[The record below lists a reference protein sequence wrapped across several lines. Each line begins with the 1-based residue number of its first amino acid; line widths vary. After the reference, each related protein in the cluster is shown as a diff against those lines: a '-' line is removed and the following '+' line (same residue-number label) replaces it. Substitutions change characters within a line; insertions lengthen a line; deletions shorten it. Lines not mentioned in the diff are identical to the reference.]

1 MAAERF
7 GSYSFVGVPTDGPLV
22 PAVVLDMARAA
33 VRDGVAETLAVHY
46 DKFHYELVQICGVTP
61 LMAIWVIQ
69 RWSLTRAQMEHG
81 LWPQAPP
88 HPLAAA
94 MAAVSGDPKWQARGN
109 LGSPSGPV
117 TSDDSTVR

>member
-33 VRDGVAETLAVHY
+33 VRDGVAETLAVNY
-46 DKFHYELVQICGVTP
+46 DKFHYEVVQICGVTP
-61 LMAIWVIQ
+61 LMALWVIQ

-81 LWPQAPP
+81 LWY
-88 HPLAAA
+88 
-94 MAAVSGDPKWQARGN
+94 GDPKWQARGN